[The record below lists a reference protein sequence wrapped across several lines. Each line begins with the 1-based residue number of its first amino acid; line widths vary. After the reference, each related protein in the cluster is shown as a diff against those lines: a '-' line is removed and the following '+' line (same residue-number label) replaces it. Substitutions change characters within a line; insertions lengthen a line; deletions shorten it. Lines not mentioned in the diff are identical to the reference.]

1 MTNLGLF
8 AAGPDF
14 EYPLPELEGCPPARP
29 VAELSGPPDD
39 IAFPAPAGA
48 DTEPGK
54 VHGHCFIC
62 AQLLSDHVWSLSLA
76 TTNQFSYVCLYFL
89 SSLLYSWNVCPFFAL
104 LELDRQHWGDSSLEY
119 VCASMC

>member
-1 MTNLGLF
+1 MSNGSAADDQLC

-48 DTEPGK
+48 DTEPGE
-54 VHGHCFIC
+54 VPFHCFVC
-62 AQLLSDHVWSLSLA
+62 AKLAVNHVKPLSLA
-76 TTNQFSYVCLYFL
+76 TTAPLL
-89 SSLLYSWNVCPFFAL
+89 SDCF
-104 LELDRQHWGDSSLEY
+104 
-119 VCASMC
+119 